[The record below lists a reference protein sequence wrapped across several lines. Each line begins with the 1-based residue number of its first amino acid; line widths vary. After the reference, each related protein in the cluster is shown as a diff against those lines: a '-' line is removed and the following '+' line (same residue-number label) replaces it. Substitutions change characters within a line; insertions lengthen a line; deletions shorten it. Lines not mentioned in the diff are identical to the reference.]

1 RRPPPSPRPAGP
13 ARRPARSGP
22 RGVGGPGR
30 HRAREPRRGPV
41 RRLRRGRLVRH
52 RRPGPGNGGDR
63 RPHPDGIRP
72 DHCARGPSGPRSD
85 SVPLRAGSIEV
96 SPMPPDPEQSD
107 DIEILEVVG
116 VDEDGIPVE
125 TEDPEDVEVV
135 FEDLPVAPAGRR
147 PAPPTEDP
155 ALKERFLRLQA
166 DFENYKKRI
175 ERERS
180 DYFRHATSGL
190 VARLLPV
197 LDNFERALAATRGR
211 PDALTEGVVL
221 IQRQLLEEL

>member
-1 RRPPPSPRPAGP
+1 MA
-13 ARRPARSGP
+13 
-22 RGVGGPGR
+22 
-30 HRAREPRRGPV
+30 
-41 RRLRRGRLVRH
+41 
-52 RRPGPGNGGDR
+52 
-63 RPHPDGIRP
+63 
-72 DHCARGPSGPRSD
+72 
-85 SVPLRAGSIEV
+85 
-96 SPMPPDPEQSD
+96 PDPEQSD

-135 FEDLPVAPAGRR
+135 FEDLPVAPAVRR

-197 LDNFERALAATRGR
+197 LDNFERAIAAARGR
-211 PDALTEGVVL
+211 ADAGGDALTEGVAL
-221 IQRQLLEEL
+221 IQRQLLDELAREGLHPMDPVGATFDPELHEAVATDPASDAPSHTVTAVLQRGWFFHDRVLRAALVRVSVREES